1 MALHITMRQLQVFE
15 SVARHLSFTRAAEE
29 LHLTQPAVSMQVKQ
43 LESMVDIALFEQLGK
58 KVHLTEAGRTMVK
71 HSRKMMAQLNE
82 IEKDINGLRGVDGG
96 QLKICIA
103 STVNYFATRLLSRFC
118 DVYKSVGISL
128 DVINREEL
136 IKRLEANQPDLV
148 LMGQPP
154 EELDVVAKAFME
166 NPLIIIANPQ
176 HKLCGKKNIPLS
188 AMANEVFVMR
198 EPGSGTRT
206 AMKRVFR
213 QYEVEPKFGVQLSS
227 NETVKQSVEAGL
239 GLAVVSAHTVDLEL
253 NAGRLVSLEVEHFPI
268 MRKWF
273 VAYRRGKKLSATAQI
288 FLDFVLSEG
297 GIQQESHN
305 RSKATK

>member
-268 MRKWF
+268 MRKWC